1 MRNAGGLFYFL
12 TPINTICMEN
22 LIKIQNLSYGFSQN
36 KLILKNVSLSV
47 PRGSIF
53 GFLGANGAGKSTTMK
68 LMLGSL
74 PDESNTIDIFNQK
87 LSQLYPEGF
96 QKIGS
101 LIDSPAFYDHLSGW
115 DNLVILSKLR
125 GLPDSECERVL
136 NLVDLWDSRKMKMK
150 KYSLGM
156 KQRLAIAMALLGK
169 PELLILDEP
178 VNGLD
183 PNGMLEI
190 RELLLKLNKEQGI
203 TIFIS
208 SHLLQ
213 EVEKM
218 VTHLAI
224 ISNGTIKF
232 SGSVEELNSHYR
244 HNHLRIGLNNAANFV
259 QSIPEYYSAK
269 IIDANTIEITV
280 QSREDIIRLNKML
293 VMNEAEIFEIKN
305 SAGLEDWFM
314 EITKN

>member
-1 MRNAGGLFYFL
+1 MEKLIDIQHL
-12 TPINTICMEN
+12 TF
-22 LIKIQNLSYGFSQN
+22 GFS
-36 KLILKNVSLSV
+36 KDKAVLKDISLVV
-47 PRGSIF
+47 PKGSIF

-68 LMLGSL
+68 MLIGNI
-74 PDESNTIDIFNQK
+74 PDKNNTIKIFDKK
-87 LSQLYPEGF
+87 LTELYPEGF
-96 QKIGS
+96 HRIGS
-101 LIDSPAFYDHLSGW
+101 LIDTPTIYDHLSGW
-115 DNLVILSKLR
+115 DNLLIISKLR
-125 GLPDSECERVL
+125 NFPQSECERVL
-136 NLVDLWDSRKMKMK
+136 HLVDLWANRDMKVK

-156 KQRLAIAMALLGK
+156 KQRLAIAMALFGK

-190 RELLLKLNKEQGI
+190 RELLIKLNKEEGV

-218 VTHLAI
+218 ITHVAI
-224 ISNGTIKF
+224 ISHGEIRFTGSIHALNDLYRYNTI
-232 SGSVEELNSHYR
+232 
-244 HNHLRIGLNNAANFV
+244 RIGLNNAANFIND
-259 QSIPEYYSAK
+259 IPKNYSAK
-269 IIDANTIEITV
+269 LINENSLEISV
-280 QSREDIIRLNKML
+280 SSKEDIITLIKKL
-293 VMNEAEIFEIKN
+293 VISNADIFEVKN

>member
-1 MRNAGGLFYFL
+1 
-12 TPINTICMEN
+12 MEN
-22 LIKIQNLSYGFSQN
+22 LINIRNLNYGFTKN
-36 KLILKNVSLSV
+36 KLILKNVSLAV
-47 PRGSIF
+47 PKGSIF

-68 LMLGSL
+68 VMLGNL
-74 PDESNTIDIFNQK
+74 PDENNAIEIFSKN
-87 LSQLYPEGF
+87 LTALYPDGF

-115 DNLVILSKLR
+115 DNLIILSQLR
-125 GLPDSECERVL
+125 DLPNSECERVL
-136 NLVDLWDSRKMKMK
+136 NLVDLWENRNVKTK

-156 KQRLAIAMALLGK
+156 KQRLAIAMTLLGS

-224 ISNGTIKF
+224 ISNGSIKF
-232 SGSVEELNSHYR
+232 SGSVEELNTYYR
-244 HNHLRIGLNNAANFV
+244 HNRVRIGLNEASAFLQYIPESYTAQIIDNHTIEVSV
-259 QSIPEYYSAK
+259 QSKEDIAKLAK
-269 IIDANTIEITV
+269 I
-280 QSREDIIRLNKML
+280 L
-293 VMNEAEIFEIKN
+293 VLKDAEIFEIKN

>member
-1 MRNAGGLFYFL
+1 
-12 TPINTICMEN
+12 
-22 LIKIQNLSYGFSQN
+22 
-36 KLILKNVSLSV
+36 
-47 PRGSIF
+47 
-53 GFLGANGAGKSTTMK
+53 
-68 LMLGSL
+68 
-74 PDESNTIDIFNQK
+74 
-87 LSQLYPEGF
+87 
-96 QKIGS
+96 
-101 LIDSPAFYDHLSGW
+101 
-115 DNLVILSKLR
+115 
-125 GLPDSECERVL
+125 
-136 NLVDLWDSRKMKMK
+136 MKMK

-156 KQRLAIAMALLGK
+156 KQRLAIAMTLLGS

-213 EVEKM
+213 EIEKM

-224 ISNGTIKF
+224 ISNGSIKF

-244 HNHLRIGLNNAANFV
+244 HNRIRIGLNNPSAFL
-259 QSIPEYYSAK
+259 QYIPEDYAAK
-269 IIDANTIEITV
+269 IVDEYSIEVTV
-280 QSREDIIRLNKML
+280 QSRGDIIQLTKIL
-293 VMNEAEIFEIKN
+293 VLKDAEIFEIKN

>member
-1 MRNAGGLFYFL
+1 
-12 TPINTICMEN
+12 MEN
-22 LIKIQNLSYGFSQN
+22 LINIQHLNYGFTQN

-47 PRGSIF
+47 PKGSIF

-68 LMLGSL
+68 VMLGNL
-74 PDESNTIDIFNQK
+74 PDENNSIEIFNK
-87 LSQLYPEGF
+87 NLTSLYPDGF

-115 DNLVILSKLR
+115 DNLIILSKLR

-136 NLVDLWDSRKMKMK
+136 HLVDLWENRNVKMK

-156 KQRLAIAMALLGK
+156 KQRLAIAMTLLGS

-190 RELLLKLNKEQGI
+190 RELLLKLNREKGI

-224 ISNGTIKF
+224 ISNGSIKF
-232 SGSVEELNSHYR
+232 SGSVEELNSYYR
-244 HNHLRIGLNNAANFV
+244 HNRVRIGLNDSSVFI
-259 QSIPEYYSAK
+259 QYIPENYSPQ
-269 IIDANTIEITV
+269 IIDHQTIEITV
-280 QSREDIIRLNKML
+280 QSREDIINLTKIL
-293 VMNEAEIFEIKN
+293 VLKDAEIFEIRN

>member
-1 MRNAGGLFYFL
+1 
-12 TPINTICMEN
+12 MEN
-22 LIKIQNLSYGFSQN
+22 LINIRDLSYGFTQN

-47 PRGSIF
+47 PKGSIF

-68 LMLGSL
+68 VMLGNL
-74 PDESNTIDIFNQK
+74 PDENNAIEIFNK
-87 LSQLYPEGF
+87 NLSSLYPDGF

-115 DNLVILSKLR
+115 DNLIILSKLR
-125 GLPDSECERVL
+125 ELPDSECERVL
-136 NLVDLWDSRKMKMK
+136 HLVDLWENRNVKMKR
-150 KYSLGM
+150 YSLGM
-156 KQRLAIAMALLGK
+156 KQRLAIAMTLLGS

-224 ISNGTIKF
+224 ISHGSIKF
-232 SGSVEELNSHYR
+232 SGSVEELNIHYR
-244 HNHLRIGLNNAANFV
+244 HNRVRIGLNEPSVFLHHIPENYTAQIIDDHTIEVSV
-259 QSIPEYYSAK
+259 QSK
-269 IIDANTIEITV
+269 
-280 QSREDIIRLNKML
+280 EDIAKLTKIL
-293 VMNEAEIFEIKN
+293 VLKDAEIFEIRN

>member
-1 MRNAGGLFYFL
+1 
-12 TPINTICMEN
+12 MEN
-22 LIKIQNLSYGFSQN
+22 LIHIQNLNYGFTRN
-36 KLILKNVSLSV
+36 KPILKNVSLSV
-47 PRGSIF
+47 PKGSIF

-68 LMLGSL
+68 VMLGSL
-74 PDESNTIDIFNQK
+74 PDEDNAIEIFNQN
-87 LSQLYPEGF
+87 LTTLYPDGF

-115 DNLVILSKLR
+115 DNLIILSKLR

-136 NLVDLWDSRKMKMK
+136 HLVDLWENRNVKTKR
-150 KYSLGM
+150 YSIGM
-156 KQRLAIAMALLGK
+156 KQRLAIAMTLLGS

-213 EVEKM
+213 EIEKM

-224 ISNGTIKF
+224 ISHGSIKF
-232 SGSVEELNSHYR
+232 SGSVEELNTYYR
-244 HNHLRIGLNNAANFV
+244 HNRVRIGLNEPSTFL
-259 QSIPEYYSAK
+259 QYIPEHYTPQ
-269 IIDANTIEITV
+269 IIDGHTIEVST
-280 QSREDIIRLNKML
+280 QSKEDIARLTKIL
-293 VMNEAEIFEIKN
+293 VLKDAEIFEIKN